1 MEKHLLHQL
10 ALDSR
15 TGASRVSESASSIE
29 RRVLSDAF
37 QQCMQGWRLR
47 AAVFLTFRF
56 DPGFFEQE
64 VLPLFFDIPLSHA
77 PLARVLHLAD
87 ALRETGPIAVYY
99 DRRALESGAAS
110 ARTDYQRIG
119 LGHRTGYFHPKNAF
133 LLVEGA
139 EQLPGAAPGR
149 QRRLVVASLS
159 ANLTRAGWWENVEV
173 AHVEHVDEKQ
183 PCGFRDDLLAL
194 FALLRRQS
202 PIETDHAALDEIHAF
217 VRTLEQDG
225 QRLSGGLLLPRLFTG
240 DRDLVDFLDEVAGH
254 RLRNRCLEV
263 ISPYFD
269 DKESTKPLRRL
280 IDRFHPKETRV
291 FLPIGWEGEALCSE
305 KYWNAIRDIGAEWS
319 SLPAEVVR
327 LSRDTDRVVHAKV
340 YRFFDPDD
348 RRETFFVG
356 SVNLTNAGFDQH
368 GNVESGFLVERE
380 GKRRSDWWLEV
391 TRRRPERFVV
401 NAESAGLDAG
411 PATDLVLR
419 FDWTTESAVAFWD
432 SGANSPQLTL
442 HGSGVKL
449 GEIGPLAPRQTLS
462 LDVAA
467 ASRLKEHLLSSSF
480 VTVSVDN
487 APDSVILVVED
498 GAVDK
503 PSLMSTISADE
514 ILRYWSLLS
523 DAQKQEFFET
533 HAGQLND
540 EERDLWLGGPV
551 RHPAAD
557 GIFGTFAHTYLSFGN
572 LERAVRRALSEGR
585 RKEAV
590 DRVFGKKFDSLRSL
604 VERIASKAEPEPV
617 RDYVAILCAIQLLD
631 ILRTEEGD
639 FYTSERQRFRLRSEA
654 QELLRTI
661 KARFA
666 FGEVPQRQQFF
677 DWFEPWFL
685 RRATPAGQE
694 LSA

>member
-1 MEKHLLHQL
+1 MEKHVFHKL
-10 ALDSR
+10 ALDGSTR
-15 TGASRVSESASSIE
+15 ALRMSESASHID
-29 RRVLSDAF
+29 RKVLSDAF
-37 QQCMQGWRLR
+37 QQYMQGWRLK

-133 LLVEGA
+133 LLVESDQQELGD
-139 EQLPGAAPGR
+139 APR
-149 QRRLVVASLS
+149 QQRRLIVASLS

-173 AHVEHVDEKQ
+173 AHVEQVDEKQ
-183 PCGFRDDLLAL
+183 LCAFRDDLLGI

-202 PIETDHAALDEIHAF
+202 PAETDHAALDAIHAF
-217 VRTLEQDG
+217 VRSLEQDG
-225 QRLSGGLLLPRLFTG
+225 QRLSGGLLVPRLFTG
-240 DRDLVDFLDEVAGH
+240 DRDLIDFLDEIAGH

-269 DKESTKPLRRL
+269 DSESTKPLRRL
-280 IDRFHPKETRV
+280 IDRFRPRETRV

-305 KYWNAIRDIGAEWS
+305 KYWAAIRDIGAQWS

-380 GKRRSDWWLEV
+380 GRRRSDWWLEV
-391 TRRRPERFVV
+391 TGRQPERFV
-401 NAESAGLDAG
+401 ATTESAGLEAG
-411 PATDLVLR
+411 PGTDLVLR

-432 SGANSPQLTL
+432 SASDSPRLTL
-442 HGSGVKL
+442 EGSGVKL
-449 GEIGPLAPRQTLS
+449 GEIGPFAPRQTLS
-462 LDVAA
+462 LDPPLAH
-467 ASRLKEHLLSSSF
+467 RLKEHLLSSSF
-480 VTVSVDN
+480 VTVCVDN

-540 EERDLWLGGPV
+540 EEREMWLGGPA
-551 RHPAAD
+551 RPPAAD
-557 GIFGTFAHTYLSFGN
+557 GIFGTFAHAYLSFGN

-590 DRVFGKKFDSLRSL
+590 DRLFGKKFDSLRSL

-617 RDYVAILCAIQLLD
+617 RDYIAILCAIQLLD
-631 ILRTEEGD
+631 VLRAEERD
-639 FYTSERQRFRLRSEA
+639 FYASEHQRFSLRAEA
-654 QELLRTI
+654 QDLLRTI
-661 KARFA
+661 KTRFA
-666 FGEVPQRQQFF
+666 FAEAAQRQQFF

-685 RRATPAGQE
+685 RRAAPAGQE
-694 LSA
+694 VSA